1 MTFRWTAVLVLLL
14 AGIVAT
20 VTGLQQLSWHSI
32 AALRWDALRPY
43 AVVLAGGMLF
53 VEVGSRWLS
62 IHRIAVGAIAAA
74 AIALA
79 TGTAGA
85 SLVVAW
91 IALSSYVLG
100 STVLTVWTKHP
111 DNKPSALIAM
121 LVGAVIYGSLIGLA
135 AHRPVNYP
143 GVYAFALALPVALGW
158 RHVCAALMSMRTFA
172 RSKSTSWLDLL
183 IVGVALLHFVVGL
196 MPETGHDALASHLFI
211 PAHLA
216 ARHAWGFDVSLYAW
230 AVMPMMGDWL
240 FSLGYM
246 LAGEE
251 GARLV
256 NVGFVLATCFL
267 VRELVLWAGG
277 SRAGAKWGAL
287 LLLTTPL
294 TLLESSSLYI
304 ESVWAAFAVAGSL
317 SLFRALQRDGQHAAD
332 IRSAAI
338 LLGGALAA
346 KAITL
351 AILPGLLIV
360 FLLRFRAWTSKAS
373 AGRFARALGLFAMV
387 GCIPYFAAWVITRNP
402 LFPYFNEIFRSKLWP
417 LSNFQDSRWT
427 KGFKWDT
434 LYQATF
440 HTETFLES
448 WPGASGFQWLL
459 LLLPAVVLVAR
470 KGKQRALAIL
480 FVGAASAVIT
490 FQSIAYLRYIFPA
503 FVLMVALIAA
513 AFSQSEIAWP
523 TGRRVLWIA
532 GAFVVL
538 LNLLFLKSGTH
549 YADILAQPLL
559 SQTGREAFLRERLPI
574 RSAVDV
580 VNKLNLDDSRVA
592 VFSSPLG
599 AGLHADALYPSWY
612 NPNFERAVT
621 AADSADSMAKALVL
635 AGGDYLILDSSW
647 GTSAQRKLIEEVSDP
662 VTAFSPIAVRRVK
675 DQYRFAQELLRNP
688 EFATDDGWYLPPGM
702 SSRRADGIS
711 VNVTAVATQQVPV
724 VAGRRY
730 KNSARSVCET
740 QPTQGR
746 LQVNWMDAKGRFIG
760 TNIQVFECVA
770 QATTYSMEVRAPRK
784 AATAVIYA
792 SGQTDIPVTFSEVSF
807 KQ

>member
-1 MTFRWTAVLVLLL
+1 MFALLL
-14 AGIVAT
+14 LGAVAT

-32 AALRWDALRPY
+32 AALRWDALKPY
-43 AVVLAGGMLF
+43 AVVVAGGMF
-53 VEVGSRWLS
+53 FAEICSRWLG
-62 IHRIAVGAIAAA
+62 IHRLAAGGIVA
-74 AIALA
+74 TGIALT
-79 TGTAGA
+79 TGTTGA
-85 SLVVAW
+85 LLVVAW
-91 IALSSYVLG
+91 IALASHVVG
-100 STVLTVWTKHP
+100 STVLTVWSKRS
-111 DNKPSALIAM
+111 DGPSVLISV

-135 AHRPVNYP
+135 AHRPINYP
-143 GVYAFALALPVALGW
+143 GVYAMALALPVVFGW
-158 RHVCAALMSMRTFA
+158 RQVRAALLSMKTFA

-183 IVGVALLHFVVGL
+183 IVGVALLHFVLGL

-246 LAGEE
+246 LAGEA

-256 NVGFVLATCFL
+256 NVGFVLANCCL

-304 ESVWAAFAVAGSL
+304 ESVWAAFAVAGAL
-317 SLFRALQRDGQHAAD
+317 SLFRALQRDGQRPAD
-332 IRSAAI
+332 IRAAAI

-351 AILPGLLIV
+351 AILPGLFIV
-360 FLLRFRAWTSKAS
+360 FLARFRLWATKAS
-373 AGRFARALGLFAMV
+373 AGRFARALGLFGLV
-387 GCIPYFAAWVITRNP
+387 GCVPYLTAWVLTRNP

-417 LSNFQDSRWT
+417 LANFQDSRWT

-440 HTETFLES
+440 HSEVFLES

-459 LLLPAVVLVAR
+459 LLLPAVVLVAH

-480 FVGAASAVIT
+480 FAGALSAVVT

-503 FVLMVALIAA
+503 FVLMAALIAA
-513 AFSQSEIAWP
+513 AFSQPENTFPIGKRA
-523 TGRRVLWIA
+523 LWIA
-532 GAFVVL
+532 GSVVIL
-538 LNLLFLKSGTH
+538 LNLVFLRSATH
-549 YADILAQPLL
+549 YGDIGAQPLL
-559 SQTGREAFLRERLPI
+559 SSTGREAFVRQRLPI
-574 RSAVDV
+574 RSAVDL
-580 VNKLNLDDSRVA
+580 VNKLNLDDAPVA

-612 NPNFERAVT
+612 NLSFERAVSG
-621 AADSADSMAKALVL
+621 ADSTDAMAKALVF
-635 AGGDYLILDSSW
+635 AGSDYLILDGAW
-647 GTSAQRKLIEEVSDP
+647 GTPAQRKLIEAASDP
-662 VTAFSPIAVRRVK
+662 VAEFVPIAVRRVK
-675 DQYRFAQELLRNP
+675 EQYRFAQELLRNP
-688 EFATDDGWYLPPGM
+688 EFAGDDGWQLSPHMPDRSVG
-702 SSRRADGIS
+702 RIS
-711 VNVTAVATQQVPV
+711 VDVAAVATQQIPV

-730 KNSARSVCET
+730 KNSATSVCDA

-746 LQVNWMDAKGRFIG
+746 LQVNWMDAKGRFVA
-760 TNIQVFECVA
+760 TNIQVFECTA
-770 QATTYSMEVRAPRK
+770 EAKSHSMKVRAPRK
-784 AATAVIYA
+784 AATAVVYA
-792 SGQTDIPVTFSEVSF
+792 SGQTTIPVTFSEVSF

>member
-1 MTFRWTAVLVLLL
+1 MNFRWTTVLALLL
-14 AGIVAT
+14 LGGVAT
-20 VTGLQQLSWHSI
+20 ATGLHQLSWHSI
-32 AALRWDALRPY
+32 AALRWDALKPY
-43 AVVLAGGMLF
+43 AVVMAGGML
-53 VEVGSRWLS
+53 VAEICSRWLG
-62 IHRIAVGAIAAA
+62 IHRLAAGAAVAA

-79 TGTAGA
+79 TGAAGA
-85 SLVVAW
+85 LLVVAW
-91 IALSSYVLG
+91 IALASHVVG
-100 STVLTVWTKHP
+100 STVLTVWSKRSEA
-111 DNKPSALIAM
+111 PSALISV
-121 LVGAVIYGSLIGLA
+121 LVGAVVYGSLIGLA
-135 AHRPVNYP
+135 AHRPINYP
-143 GVYAFALALPVALGW
+143 GLYAIALALPIVFGW
-158 RHVCAALMSMRTFA
+158 RQVRTALLSMKTFA

-183 IVGVALLHFVVGL
+183 IVGVALAHFVVGL

-246 LAGEE
+246 LAGET

-256 NVGFVLATCFL
+256 NVGFVLATCCL

-294 TLLESSSLYI
+294 ALLESSSLYI
-304 ESVWAAFAVAGSL
+304 ESVWAAFAVAGAL
-317 SLFRALQRDGQHAAD
+317 SLFRALQRDGQRPVD

-351 AILPGLLIV
+351 AILPGLFIV
-360 FLLRFRAWTSKAS
+360 FLVRFRVWATKAS
-373 AGRFARALGLFAMV
+373 AGRFARALGLFALV
-387 GCIPYFAAWVITRNP
+387 GCVPYLTAWVLTKNP

-417 LSNFQDSRWT
+417 LANFQDSRWT

-440 HTETFLES
+440 HTEIFLES

-480 FVGAASAVIT
+480 FVGAASAVVT

-513 AFSQSEIAWP
+513 AFSQPENTSP
-523 TGRRVLWIA
+523 TGKRALWIA
-532 GAFVVL
+532 GAVVVL
-538 LNLLFLKSGTH
+538 LNLVFLKSATH
-549 YADILAQPLL
+549 YGDIVAQPLL

-580 VNKLNLDDSRVA
+580 VNKLNLDDSPVA

-612 NPNFERAVT
+612 NLNFERAVT
-621 AADSADSMAKALVL
+621 AADSTDAMARALVL
-635 AGGDYLILDSSW
+635 AGGDYLVLDSGW
-647 GTSAQRKLIEEVSDP
+647 GTPAQRKLIEEASDP
-662 VTAFSPIAVRRVK
+662 VAEFVPIAVRRVK

-688 EFATDDGWYLPPGM
+688 EFAAEDGWYLPPGM
-702 SSRRADGIS
+702 SDRRAGRIS
-711 VNVTAVATQQVPV
+711 VDVTAVATQQVPV

-730 KNSARSVCET
+730 KNSAKSVCDT

-760 TNIQVFECVA
+760 TNIQVFECTA
-770 QATTYSMEVRAPRK
+770 EATTYSMEVRAPRK
-784 AATAVIYA
+784 AATAVVYA
-792 SGQTDIPVTFSEVSF
+792 SGQTAVPVTFSEVSF

>member
-1 MTFRWTAVLVLLL
+1 MTIRWTTVLALLL
-14 AGIVAT
+14 VGAVAT

-32 AALRWDALRPY
+32 AALRWDALQPY
-43 AVVLAGGMLF
+43 AVVLAGGMFF
-53 VEVGSRWLS
+53 VEICSRWLG
-62 IHRIAVGAIAAA
+62 IHRIAAGGIAAA
-74 AIALA
+74 AIALI

-85 SLVVAW
+85 LLVVIW
-91 IALSSYVLG
+91 IALASHVVG
-100 STVLTVWTKHP
+100 STVLTMWSKRN
-111 DNKPSALIAM
+111 DNPSPLIAV
-121 LVGAVIYGSLIGLA
+121 LVGAVIYGALIGLA
-135 AHRPVNYP
+135 AHRPINYP
-143 GVYAFALALPVALGW
+143 GVYAVALALPVIFGW
-158 RHVCAALMSMRTFA
+158 RQVRVTLLSMKAFA

-256 NVGFVLATCFL
+256 NVGFVLATCCL

-277 SRAGAKWGAL
+277 SRIGAKWGAL

-317 SLFRALQRDGQHAAD
+317 SLFRALQRDDQRPVD

-351 AILPGLLIV
+351 AILPGLFIV
-360 FLLRFRAWTSKAS
+360 FLVRFRVWATKAS
-373 AGRFARALGLFAMV
+373 AGRFARALGFFALV
-387 GCIPYFAAWVITRNP
+387 GCIPYLTAWVLTKNP

-417 LSNFQDSRWT
+417 LANFQDSRWT

-448 WPGASGFQWLL
+448 WPGASGFQWLV

-480 FVGAASAVIT
+480 FVGAMSAVVT

-503 FVLMVALIAA
+503 FVLMAALIAV
-513 AFSQSEIAWP
+513 AFSQQENAAP
-523 TGRRVLWIA
+523 MGKRALWIA
-532 GAFVVL
+532 ASVVIL
-538 LNLLFLKSGTH
+538 LNLVFLKSATH
-549 YADILAQPLL
+549 YGDIVAKPLL
-559 SQTGREAFLRERLPI
+559 SSTGREAFLRERLPI

-580 VNKLNLDDSRVA
+580 VNKLNLDDAPVA

-612 NPNFERAVT
+612 NLNFEQAVS
-621 AADSADSMAKALVL
+621 SADSTGAMGKALVR
-635 AGGDYLILDSSW
+635 AGGDYLILDSGW
-647 GTSAQRKLIEEVSDP
+647 GTPEQRKLVEDASEP
-662 VTAFSPIAVRRVK
+662 VAAFVPIAVRRVK

-688 EFATDDGWYLPPGM
+688 EFAANDGWHLSPDMPDRSAG
-702 SSRRADGIS
+702 RIS

-724 VAGRRY
+724 VAGRLY
-730 KNSARSVCET
+730 KNSVKSVCDT

-746 LQVNWMDAKGRFIG
+746 LQVNWMDAKGRFIA
-760 TNIQVFECVA
+760 TNIQVFECTA
-770 QATTYSMEVRAPRK
+770 ETTAHSMEIRAPRK
-784 AATAVIYA
+784 AATAVVYA
-792 SGQTDIPVTFSEVSF
+792 SGQTAIPVTFSEVSF